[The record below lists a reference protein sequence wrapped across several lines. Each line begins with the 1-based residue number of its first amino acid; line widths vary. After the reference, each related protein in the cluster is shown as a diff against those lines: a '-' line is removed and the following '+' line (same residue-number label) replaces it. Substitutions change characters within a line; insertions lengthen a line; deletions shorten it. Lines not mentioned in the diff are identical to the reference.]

1 MDQKT
6 LLKLS
11 VVISVVLILLLINGP
26 IVSVRTQL
34 VLAQSY
40 NNLPNSNNNNNNN
53 NNNNSVVPI
62 APPERVNISPSPN
75 SNNNN
80 NSTAMPIAPP
90 ERVVFSPSAHLP
102 LLSNDR
108 REALE
113 HSIEEDN
120 LLHSP
125 PVPSSGK
132 PIQGPVPGTQTLAN
146 NK

>member
-11 VVISVVLILLLINGP
+11 VVISVVLVLLLINGP

-34 VLAQSY
+34 VVAQSY
-40 NNLPNSNNNNNNN
+40 NNLPNS

-62 APPERVNISPSPN
+62 APPERVTISPSPN

-80 NSTAMPIAPP
+80 NSTAVPIAPP

-108 REALE
+108 KEVLE

-132 PIQGPVPGTQTLAN
+132 PIQGPVPGTQTLTN

>member
-11 VVISVVLILLLINGP
+11 VVISVVLVLLLINGP

-34 VLAQSY
+34 VVAQSY
-40 NNLPNSNNNNNNN
+40 NNLPNS

-62 APPERVNISPSPN
+62 APPERVTISPSPN

-80 NSTAMPIAPP
+80 NSTAVPIAPP

-132 PIQGPVPGTQTLAN
+132 PIQGPVPGTQTSAN

>member
-11 VVISVVLILLLINGP
+11 VVISVVLVLLLINGP
-26 IVSVRTQL
+26 IESVRTQL
-34 VLAQSY
+34 VVAQSY
-40 NNLPNSNNNNNNN
+40 NNLPNSNS
-53 NNNNSVVPI
+53 NNNSVVPI
-62 APPERVNISPSPN
+62 APPERVTISPSPN

-80 NSTAMPIAPP
+80 STAVPIAPP

>member
-11 VVISVVLILLLINGP
+11 VVISVALVMLLISGP

-34 VLAQSY
+34 VVAQSY
-40 NNLPNSNNNNNNN
+40 NNLPNS

-62 APPERVNISPSPN
+62 APPERVTISPSPN

-80 NSTAMPIAPP
+80 NSTAVPIAPP

-132 PIQGPVPGTQTLAN
+132 PIQGPVPGTQTSAN
-146 NK
+146 NR

>member
-11 VVISVVLILLLINGP
+11 VVISVVLVLLLINGP
-26 IVSVRTQL
+26 IESVRTQL
-34 VLAQSY
+34 VVAQSY
-40 NNLPNSNNNNNNN
+40 NSLPNSNNNNNI
-53 NNNNSVVPI
+53 SVVPI
-62 APPERVNISPSPN
+62 APPERVTISPSPN

-80 NSTAMPIAPP
+80 NSTAVPIAPP

-132 PIQGPVPGTQTLAN
+132 PIQGPVPGTQTSAN

>member
-11 VVISVVLILLLINGP
+11 VVISVVLVLLLINGP

-34 VLAQSY
+34 VVAQSY
-40 NNLPNSNNNNNNN
+40 NNNLPNSNNN

-62 APPERVNISPSPN
+62 APPERVTISPSPN

-80 NSTAMPIAPP
+80 STAVPIAPP

-102 LLSNDR
+102 LLSNVR

>member
-11 VVISVVLILLLINGP
+11 VVISVVLVLLLINGP

-34 VLAQSY
+34 VVAQSY
-40 NNLPNSNNNNNNN
+40 NNLPNS

-62 APPERVNISPSPN
+62 APPERVTISPSPN

-80 NSTAMPIAPP
+80 NTAVPIAPP

-102 LLSNDR
+102 LLSSDR

>member
-11 VVISVVLILLLINGP
+11 VVISVVLVLLLINGP

-34 VLAQSY
+34 VVAQSY
-40 NNLPNSNNNNNNN
+40 NSLPNS

-62 APPERVNISPSPN
+62 APPERVTISSSPN
-75 SNNNN
+75 PKN
-80 NSTAMPIAPP
+80 NSTAVPIAPP

-113 HSIEEDN
+113 HSIEVDN

>member
-11 VVISVVLILLLINGP
+11 VVISVVLVLLLINGP
-26 IVSVRTQL
+26 IVSVKTQL
-34 VLAQSY
+34 VVAQSY
-40 NNLPNSNNNNNNN
+40 NNLPNSNNN
-53 NNNNSVVPI
+53 SVV
-62 APPERVNISPSPN
+62 
-75 SNNNN
+75 
-80 NSTAMPIAPP
+80 PIAPP

-108 REALE
+108 KEVLE

>member
-6 LLKLS
+6 FLKLS
-11 VVISVVLILLLINGP
+11 VVISVVLVLLLINGP

-34 VLAQSY
+34 VVAQSY
-40 NNLPNSNNNNNNN
+40 NNLPNS

-62 APPERVNISPSPN
+62 APPERVTISPSPN

-80 NSTAMPIAPP
+80 NSTAVPIAPP

-108 REALE
+108 KEVLE

>member
-11 VVISVVLILLLINGP
+11 VVISVVLVLLLINGP

-34 VLAQSY
+34 VVAQSY
-40 NNLPNSNNNNNNN
+40 NNLPNS
-53 NNNNSVVPI
+53 NNNSVVPI

-75 SNNNN
+75 SYNN

-108 REALE
+108 RE
-113 HSIEEDN
+113 
-120 LLHSP
+120 
-125 PVPSSGK
+125 
-132 PIQGPVPGTQTLAN
+132 
-146 NK
+146 

>member
-11 VVISVVLILLLINGP
+11 FVISVVLALLLINGP

-34 VLAQSY
+34 VVAQSY
-40 NNLPNSNNNNNNN
+40 NNLPNS

-62 APPERVNISPSPN
+62 APPERVTISPSPN

-80 NSTAMPIAPP
+80 NSTAVPIAPP
-90 ERVVFSPSAHLP
+90 ERVVFSPLAHLP

-108 REALE
+108 KEALE